1 MKTFI
6 AEFELEK
13 STKNTYRYKELGK
26 IPMIGSLYIQK
37 YTTDDEPPE
46 HLKVTVEAI

>member
-1 MKTFI
+1 MEQFTTTFD
-6 AEFELEK
+6 LEK
-13 STKNTYRYKELGK
+13 STKNTYRYKEIGK
-26 IPMIGSLYIQK
+26 PPKIGSLYIQK